1 MKKIIALIIV
11 AFSLFNT
18 LLAQESI
25 PMDSI
30 NPIKKSLIPDYEI
43 KANNRIQDIKK
54 IIADTVDLSEWK
66 SKVEK
71 IEKDVKH
78 KGQILDSINVNTLSS
93 VRLEKWLRRWNIFSS
108 NIKDLQTNIN
118 NKISLFES
126 LNSELDYSYHL
137 WLKTSLNIKNADIS
151 KSIKDSVAVTK
162 YKFRTLRKQVKD
174 EENLYLTLK
183 YRTNSLL
190 NETVKRQKQIK
201 SARENIVKN
210 LLIAEEPVLW
220 EALNNNYTDTV
231 ETNQIN
237 IIKETKNNIKTFL
250 TNNHYF
256 IYLTLLVFIFILV
269 LLILIQKSIKKSVSI
284 EDIKTSA
291 ISSVKLV
298 LNRPVV
304 ISLLLM
310 WLYLS
315 LFFKLPVE
323 IKSIV
328 LIIMLTPLIIQIK
341 ESFGRFKLLSLILF
355 LIYYLFVSTKF
366 LFDNL
371 PLLSRLIYLG
381 IDIFSIAVIVNYI
394 RQKEY
399 FKQFKGTVGLVKAIF
414 YIETIIF
421 STSAIFFIAGNVI
434 LATMLLSGAVGVIMG
449 GIILY
454 SLYQLLYSLLVLM
467 FEGYYLKKL
476 NVIKQYSVQIKK
488 SLKKFLGFF
497 MLIYWFSLSLSGFGI
512 KTEVFTALKNAYTHQ
527 FTVGSTSFG
536 INNIVA
542 FFLAIYISI
551 WFSRILIIFLKED
564 VFTRSKTDKGVS
576 STITLLLRYS
586 IITFGFIF
594 ALAAAGIE
602 LEKIS
607 IVLGALGVGI
617 GFGLQDI
624 FKNLFSGL
632 ILAFERPIKEDD
644 IIQIDDLSGTVKDI
658 GFRSSTIRTF
668 DGSDVIVPNGDI
680 VSNRMINWTLSDRK
694 RRLKINVGVAF
705 NSDPELVLQLLKEAA
720 LEHPNVEHRMAP
732 IPRFL
737 GYGES
742 TLDFQLLFWIT
753 DYDVGF
759 STGTQ
764 VMVNIHK
771 KFKENNV
778 EIPYPKRDVFIVKE

>member
-1 MKKIIALIIV
+1 MRIL
-11 AFSLFNT
+11 T
-18 LLAQESI
+18 LLAITFLWINSVFAQESI
-25 PMDSI
+25 SIDSI
-30 NPIKKSLIPDYEI
+30 SPIKKSLIPDYEI
-43 KANNRIQDIKK
+43 KADNRILEIKK
-54 IIADTVDLSEWK
+54 ILVDTTELFEWK
-66 SKVEK
+66 SKTTSLETTVENK
-71 IEKDVKH
+71 SKV
-78 KGQILDSINVNTLSS
+78 LDSINVNTLSS
-93 VRLEKWLRRWNIFSS
+93 VKLEKWLHRWDVLSD
-108 NIKDLQTNIN
+108 NIKDLQTNLN

-126 LNSELDYSYHL
+126 LNLELDYLYHL
-137 WLKTSLNIKNADIS
+137 WLKTSLDIKDADIS
-151 KSIKDSVAVTK
+151 QNIKDSVKTTK

-183 YRTNSLL
+183 YKLNSLL
-190 NETVKRQKQIK
+190 NEVTKQQKQIK
-201 SARENIVKN
+201 AVRENIVKN
-210 LLIAEEPVLW
+210 LLVAEEPVLW
-220 EALNNNYTDTV
+220 EAINNQYKDTS
-231 ETNQIN
+231 ETKHTSV
-237 IIKETKNNIKTFL
+237 IKETEVNIKIFL
-250 TNNHYF
+250 KNNHYF
-256 IYLTLLVFIFILV
+256 IYLTLLVFIFILF
-269 LLILIQKSIKKSVSI
+269 LLIFIQKSIKKSVSI

-328 LIIMLTPLIIQIK
+328 LIIMLIPLIIQIK
-341 ESFGRFKLLSLILF
+341 ETFGRFKLLSLIMFLF
-355 LIYYLFVSTKF
+355 YYLFISTRF
-366 LFDNL
+366 LFDSY
-371 PLLSRLIYLG
+371 PLLSRFIYLS
-381 IDIFSIAVIVNYI
+381 IDIFSITVIINYI
-394 RQKEY
+394 RKKEY
-399 FKQFKGTVGLVKAIF
+399 FEQFKGTIGLIKAIF
-414 YIETIIF
+414 YVEVVIF
-421 STSAIFFIAGNVI
+421 STSAVFFISGNVI
-434 LATMLLSGAVGVIMG
+434 LATMLLSGAVGVILA

-454 SLYQLLYSLLVLM
+454 SLYSLLYSMIVLI
-467 FEGYYLKKL
+467 FESYYLKKL
-476 NVIKQYSVQIKK
+476 NVVKQYSVQIKK
-488 SLKKFLGFF
+488 SLKKILAFF
-497 MLIYWFSLSLSGFGI
+497 MLIYWFSLSLSGFEI
-512 KTEVFTALKNAYTHQ
+512 KSEVFSALKTAYTHQ
-527 FTVGSTSFG
+527 FTIGSTSFG

-564 VFTRSKTDKGVS
+564 VFARSNTDKGVS

-644 IIQIDDLSGTVKDI
+644 IIQIDDLSGTVKEI

-694 RRLKINVGVAF
+694 RRLKINIGTSF
-705 NSDPELVLQLLKEAA
+705 DSDPELVLQLLKESA
-720 LEHPNVEHRMAP
+720 LEHPNVEHRMSP

-742 TLDFQLLFWIT
+742 TMDFQILFWIT

-759 STGTQ
+759 STGTK
-764 VMVNIHK
+764 VMVNIHRK
-771 KFKENNV
+771 LKENNIK
-778 EIPYPKRDVFIVKE
+778 IPYPKRDVVIVKE

>member
-1 MKKIIALIIV
+1 MKKIIVLIIV

-71 IEKDVKH
+71 IEKDVKR

-705 NSDPELVLQLLKEAA
+705 SSDPELVLQLLKEAA

>member
-1 MKKIIALIIV
+1 MKKIIVLIIV

-71 IEKDVKH
+71 IEKDVKR

-137 WLKTSLNIKNADIS
+137 WLKTSLDIKNADIS

-220 EALNNNYTDTV
+220 KALNNNYTDTV

-237 IIKETKNNIKTFL
+237 IIKETKNNIKIFL

-512 KTEVFTALKNAYTHQ
+512 KTEVFTALKNAYTYQ

-705 NSDPELVLQLLKEAA
+705 SSDPELVLQLLKEAA

>member
-1 MKKIIALIIV
+1 MKKIIVLIIV

-71 IEKDVKH
+71 IEKDVKR

-137 WLKTSLNIKNADIS
+137 WLKTSLDIKNADIS

-220 EALNNNYTDTV
+220 KALNNNYTDTV

-237 IIKETKNNIKTFL
+237 IIKETKNNIKIFL

-705 NSDPELVLQLLKEAA
+705 SSDPELVLQLLKEAA